1 MKKFIATSIMAGALI
16 GAGFGTAHAATEAE
30 WDAVAQC
37 ESGGNWSINTGNG
50 YHGGLQFHPDTW
62 NGHGGQE
69 FAPTADQATKEQ
81 QIIVAERVLATQGK
95 GAWPTCGTGLSNAPY
110 EGGSNHTPQAPEA
123 PEEAQAPESYT
134 YVEPNTGT
142 SVTGDVNG
150 NISINGEHQVNVV
163 DEAENAKSFVERIA
177 SMF

>member
-1 MKKFIATSIMAGALI
+1 MKKFITTSIMAGALI

-37 ESGGNWSINTGNG
+37 ESGGDWSINTGNG

-69 FAPTADQATKEQ
+69 FAPTADQATKEE

-95 GAWPTCGTGLSNAPY
+95 GAWPTCGTGLSDTPY
-110 EGGSNHTPQAPEA
+110 EGGNTTPEPAPE
-123 PEEAQAPESYT
+123 PNVTHNSHT
-134 YVEPNTGT
+134 YVEPHTGT
-142 SVTGDVNG
+142 SVTGNTNG
-150 NISINGEHQVNVV
+150 DISINGEHQVNVI
-163 DEAENAKSFVERIA
+163 DEANNVKGFLDRI
-177 SMF
+177 SSLF